1 MKKKVLV
8 AGGTGF
14 LGFHLLKKLKNFN
27 YTLYSLSSKK
37 PKKNRKLPG
46 VKYII
51 CNVVNRIQLK
61 KKLKYNFSYVIN
73 FSGYVDHS
81 NKVKTMNSHYNGCKN
96 LLDVFRNKKIRNFI
110 QIGSSLE
117 YGNSRSPH
125 KESNFCKP
133 KGNYGL
139 AKLRA
144 TKYLQKEAKK
154 FNISFTILRLYQVY
168 GPNQTVNRLVPIV
181 INSCLGNKKFS
192 CTSGKQKRDF
202 LYVED
207 LIKLIIKVIRK
218 KPKNKIYN
226 VGAGNRL
233 KVKKVINLINK
244 MTGAGEPLF
253 GKIKMRKDEMNN
265 NFPNI
270 SKIKKEYDW
279 SPKFNIRSGIR
290 NTISFYEKKF

>member
-8 AGGTGF
+8 TGGTGF

-27 YTLYSLSSKK
+27 YSLYSLSSKK
-37 PKKNRKLPG
+37 PKKIRKIAG

-51 CNVVNRIQLK
+51 CDITNKMQLK
-61 KKLKYNFSYVIN
+61 KKLKYHFNYVIN
-73 FSGYVDHS
+73 FSGYIDHS
-81 NKVKTMNSHYNGCKN
+81 NKSKTMNSHYFGCKN
-96 LLDVFRNKKIRNFI
+96 LLNFFKNKNINNFI

-117 YGNSRSPH
+117 YGSVKSPH
-125 KESNFCKP
+125 KETSFCRP

-139 AKLRA
+139 AKFKA
-144 TKYLQKEAKK
+144 TKYLQKIGKK

-168 GPNQTVNRLVPIV
+168 GPNQTNNRLIPMV
-181 INSCLGNKKFS
+181 INSCLENKKFS

-207 LIKLIIKVIRK
+207 LTKLIIKVIK
-218 KPKNKIYN
+218 KRSRNKIYN
-226 VGAGNRL
+226 VGAGNKL
-233 KVKKVINLINK
+233 KVKKVIELIKK

-265 NFPNI
+265 NFPDI
-270 SKIKKEYDW
+270 SKVKKEYNW
-279 SPKFNIRSGIR
+279 TPKFSIRSGIR
-290 NTISFYEKKF
+290 NTILFYEKKF